1 MNSHQTEDAIPET
14 IQSTSFGEFTPP
26 ASLPLVTSDRE
37 FLAMASGVV
46 RGLWEIPPE
55 VFRELPA
62 KLVEIAMGKNT
73 RSAIK
78 AAKLLVE
85 MNLQNGVG
93 ETTDDP
99 LGIVTIFIPDNGR
112 GLKPGEVT
120 AFESGGVVYVPA
132 HETKAVSHE

>member
-1 MNSHQTEDAIPET
+1 MRSHQIEGTTPET
-14 IQSTSFGEFTPP
+14 ITSTSFGEFAPP

-37 FLAMASGVV
+37 FVALATGVV
-46 RGLWEIPPE
+46 RGQWEIPPE

-73 RSAIK
+73 RAAIK

-85 MNLQNGVG
+85 MHAANGAG
-93 ETTDDP
+93 ETNIDHRGD
-99 LGIVTIFIPDNGR
+99 VVIFIPDNGR

-120 AFESGGVVYVPA
+120 AFESGGVVYVPSSQTEGDA
-132 HETKAVSHE
+132 T